1 MSSSAFA
8 RSLARRGSRS
18 VAWEDK
24 TKLASHSDSAL
35 DSAPSSTAALRIVR
49 RGNPIDLLTRAIGAP
64 SWTLLRSH
72 SHPEFPNS
80 VQLGLMIYSFSAP
93 VDIRVHVER
102 LAIRS

>member
-18 VAWEDK
+18 VAWEDGAR
-24 TKLASHSDSAL
+24 LASHSDFVL
-35 DSAPSSTAALRIVR
+35 DSAPSSSVELRIVR
-49 RGNPIDLLTRAIGAP
+49 RGNQFDLLARAIGAP

-72 SHPEFPNS
+72 AHPEFQS
-80 VQLGLMIYSFSAP
+80 SMQLGSMIHGHSAP
-93 VDIRVHVER
+93 VDIRVHVDR